1 MSEQTTEEIERE
13 EIEMLLPWYATG
25 KLDRAD
31 VTRVETYLARHPQI
45 SAQLDLIRAE
55 REQAVLANEALGTPS
70 AEARDRLMA
79 SLATARPASFT
90 QRIAGSSLFQRLS
103 DFFTAPTA
111 RSVQWAGLAA
121 AALIVVQAA
130 AITSLVVR
138 DGGSTYETAAGRSV
152 GGGQWTADGVSVLVA
167 FTDDA
172 KASAIARLLAEFDA
186 SIVDGPKPGGVY
198 KIRLRTADRSQSAQD
213 ALVRRLAERRD
224 IVRTVLPSRD

>member
-25 KLDRAD
+25 KLARAE
-31 VTRVETYLARHPQI
+31 VVRVETYLARHPQI

-79 SLATARPASFT
+79 SLPSARPGLA
-90 QRIAGSSLFQRLS
+90 QRIAGSVQLQRIS

-111 RSVQWAGLAA
+111 RGVQWAAVAA
-121 AALIVVQAA
+121 ASLFVVQAA

-138 DGGSTYETAAGRSV
+138 NGGSTYETAAGQSV
-152 GGGQWTADGVSVLVA
+152 GGGQWTADGVSALVVFA
-167 FTDDA
+167 EDA
-172 KASAIARLLAEFDA
+172 KASAMARLLAEFDA

-213 ALVRRLAERRD
+213 ALLRRLAERRD
-224 IVRTVLPSRD
+224 IVRTVLPSGD